1 LTILNTAAD
10 KAAIIRASTIAG
22 PIERPARGGGRR
34 FEVLPSAVAGG
45 KSPIANQQ
53 WQEARMAEIQRHDNR
68 LGLWGW
74 LGGGR
79 WGVERYAYA
88 LHRLTGLGVLFYFL
102 MHVVVT
108 SLRARGVYLW
118 VEGGVFHQP
127 VFKFGEFLVFT
138 AFTYHAFNGVR
149 LVLVELGFAVGKPI
163 EPVYPYKT
171 SLNVQRPLL
180 VAMMVLAAVFLAVGG
195 YEFLGLAK

>member
-1 LTILNTAAD
+1 
-10 KAAIIRASTIAG
+10 
-22 PIERPARGGGRR
+22 
-34 FEVLPSAVAGG
+34 
-45 KSPIANQQ
+45 
-53 WQEARMAEIQRHDNR
+53 MAEIKRHDNR

-79 WGVERYAYA
+79 WGVERYAYI
-88 LHRLTGLGVLFYFL
+88 LHRLTGLGILAYFL
-102 MHVVVT
+102 MHIFVT
-108 SLRARGVYLW
+108 SLRATGRYVWLKG
-118 VEGGVFHQP
+118 EFFDRP
-127 VFKFGEFLVFT
+127 IFKMGEFLVFA
-138 AFTYHAFNGVR
+138 AFAYHALNGIR

-180 VAMMVLAAVFLAVGG
+180 VAMMILALVLVAAGG